1 MRNFNYVEVGTIGH
15 VAHGKSTM
23 VKTISGVQTVRSKS
37 ELEHNITLSDQKI
50 PVPVRDFVSPAHLII
65 IRSFDVNKPGSE
77 VDDIEGGVAFSRI
90 VSLYAEQN
98 ELQFAVPGGLIG
110 VGTAMDP
117 TLTRADRLV
126 GHVLGENFE
135 SSVLLGGSDFIPFD
149 PTTFGM
155 SLPTSNTNDI
165 LLPFPFLVNLSLW
178 LYFTLWCILLV
189 NFFVLRR
196 FLGVATKGPEEQVK
210 VKVSKLAK
218 GEQLMLNIG
227 SMTTGAKVLVVKND
241 LAKLQLTVP
250 VCTNRGEKIGLSRCI
265 ETLLL

>member
-1 MRNFNYVEVGTIGH
+1 M
-15 VAHGKSTM
+15 
-23 VKTISGVQTVRSKS
+23 
-37 ELEHNITLSDQKI
+37 
-50 PVPVRDFVSPAHLII
+50 II
-65 IRSFDVNKPGSE
+65 IRSFDVNKPGAE
-77 VDDIEGGVAFSRI
+77 VDDIEGGVAGGSILKGVLKVNQLIEIQPRLIFNDEKGNKRCTPIYSRI

-126 GHVLGENFE
+126 GHVLGEVGSLPDVYVEIEQQYAIYLVHFNGIRHVIVENFE

-178 LYFTLWCILLV
+178 LYFTLWCVLLV

-196 FLGVATKGPEEQVK
+196 LLGVATKGPEEQVK
-210 VKVSKLAK
+210 VK
-218 GEQLMLNIG
+218 
-227 SMTTGAKVLVVKND
+227 ND
-241 LAKLQLTVP
+241 LAKLQLTIP
-250 VCTNRGEKIGLSRCI
+250 VCTNRGEKIALSRCI
-265 ETLLL
+265 KTHWRLIGWGQIQVGTTLDMPAAPILG